1 MNTVKADI
9 MDKILD
15 KLADWKSTGVKI
27 KNMDEINA
35 YIEQTHKKSEFERV
49 QMNKDKTGICID
61 GLKGINPIT
70 NKEIP
75 IFVADYVM
83 MGYGTGAIMAVPAH
97 DTRDYEF
104 AKKFG
109 CDIIPVIEGGDI
121 EKEAYTDT
129 EVGTMINSGILN
141 GLSVAEAKKTIIA
154 HLRAMEDI
162 GILNSSYKKILRGR
176 PRKYY
181 DLQNEVNI
189 HITINRNN
197 FDVQFTDDML
207 NTLQLPS
214 GDEWSKLLDI
224 EKRID
229 DGQLEAIDELRNQIR
244 LYGNLLERAEY
255 ILERTMK
262 NR

>member
-1 MNTVKADI
+1 MTNT
-9 MDKILD
+9 
-15 KLADWKSTGVKI
+15 
-27 KNMDEINA
+27 N
-35 YIEQTHKKSEFERV
+35 
-49 QMNKDKTGICID
+49 
-61 GLKGINPIT
+61 
-70 NKEIP
+70 
-75 IFVADYVM
+75 
-83 MGYGTGAIMAVPAH
+83 
-97 DTRDYEF
+97 
-104 AKKFG
+104 
-109 CDIIPVIEGGDI
+109 DI
-121 EKEAYTDT
+121 EKNEKPRRNANQPQGHIELRTNYNGPSDDIDVEDILDVMGCKTRRDI
-129 EVGTMINSGILN
+129 INLLREEPMFVSEISNELDIGQK
-141 GLSVAEAKKTIIA
+141 AIIA

-197 FDVQFTDDML
+197 FDVQFTDGML

>member
-1 MNTVKADI
+1 MTNT
-9 MDKILD
+9 
-15 KLADWKSTGVKI
+15 
-27 KNMDEINA
+27 N
-35 YIEQTHKKSEFERV
+35 
-49 QMNKDKTGICID
+49 
-61 GLKGINPIT
+61 
-70 NKEIP
+70 
-75 IFVADYVM
+75 
-83 MGYGTGAIMAVPAH
+83 
-97 DTRDYEF
+97 
-104 AKKFG
+104 
-109 CDIIPVIEGGDI
+109 DI
-121 EKEAYTDT
+121 EKNEKPRRNANVANGHIEIRGPYNDPVDDIDVEDILDVMGCKTRRDI
-129 EVGTMINSGILN
+129 INLLREEPMFVSEISNELDIGQK
-141 GLSVAEAKKTIIA
+141 AIIA

-229 DGQLEAIDELRNQIR
+229 NGQLEAIDELRNQIR

-255 ILERTMK
+255 ILERTMN

>member
-1 MNTVKADI
+1 MN
-9 MDKILD
+9 
-15 KLADWKSTGVKI
+15 
-27 KNMDEINA
+27 N
-35 YIEQTHKKSEFERV
+35 
-49 QMNKDKTGICID
+49 
-61 GLKGINPIT
+61 T
-70 NKEIP
+70 N
-75 IFVADYVM
+75 
-83 MGYGTGAIMAVPAH
+83 
-97 DTRDYEF
+97 
-104 AKKFG
+104 
-109 CDIIPVIEGGDI
+109 DI
-121 EKEAYTDT
+121 EKNEKLRKNLNIPKGRIEIKGNFNDHIDNIDVEDILDVMGCKTRRDI
-129 EVGTMINSGILN
+129 INLLREEPMFVSEISNELDIGQK
-141 GLSVAEAKKTIIA
+141 AIIA

-162 GILNSSYKKILRGR
+162 GILNSSYKKIVRGR

-197 FDVQFTDDML
+197 FDVQFSDDML

-229 DGQLEAIDELRNQIR
+229 DGQLEAIDELKNQIR

>member
-1 MNTVKADI
+1 MTNT
-9 MDKILD
+9 
-15 KLADWKSTGVKI
+15 
-27 KNMDEINA
+27 N
-35 YIEQTHKKSEFERV
+35 
-49 QMNKDKTGICID
+49 
-61 GLKGINPIT
+61 
-70 NKEIP
+70 
-75 IFVADYVM
+75 
-83 MGYGTGAIMAVPAH
+83 
-97 DTRDYEF
+97 
-104 AKKFG
+104 
-109 CDIIPVIEGGDI
+109 DI
-121 EKEAYTDT
+121 EKNEKPRRNANVANGHIEIRGPYNDPVDDIDVEDILDVMGCKTRRDI
-129 EVGTMINSGILN
+129 INLLREEPMFVSEISNELDIGQK
-141 GLSVAEAKKTIIA
+141 AIIA

-229 DGQLEAIDELRNQIR
+229 DGQLEAIDELKNQIR

-262 NR
+262 RR

>member
-1 MNTVKADI
+1 MTNTNYIEKNEKPRRNANATGGHIEIRGPYNDPVDDI
-9 MDKILD
+9 DVEDILD
-15 KLADWKSTGVKI
+15 VMGC
-27 KNMDEINA
+27 
-35 YIEQTHKKSEFERV
+35 
-49 QMNKDKTGICID
+49 KT
-61 GLKGINPIT
+61 
-70 NKEIP
+70 
-75 IFVADYVM
+75 
-83 MGYGTGAIMAVPAH
+83 
-97 DTRDYEF
+97 RR
-104 AKKFG
+104 
-109 CDIIPVIEGGDI
+109 DIINLLREEPMFVSEISNELDI
-121 EKEAYTDT
+121 GQKA
-129 EVGTMINSGILN
+129 
-141 GLSVAEAKKTIIA
+141 IIA

-197 FDVQFTDDML
+197 FDVRFTDDML

-224 EKRID
+224 ERRID
-229 DGQLEAIDELRNQIR
+229 DGQLEAIDELKNQIR

-255 ILERTMK
+255 ILERTYK

>member
-1 MNTVKADI
+1 MT
-9 MDKILD
+9 
-15 KLADWKSTGVKI
+15 ST
-27 KNMDEINA
+27 N
-35 YIEQTHKKSEFERV
+35 
-49 QMNKDKTGICID
+49 
-61 GLKGINPIT
+61 
-70 NKEIP
+70 
-75 IFVADYVM
+75 
-83 MGYGTGAIMAVPAH
+83 
-97 DTRDYEF
+97 
-104 AKKFG
+104 
-109 CDIIPVIEGGDI
+109 DI
-121 EKEAYTDT
+121 EKNEKSRRNVNAPTGHIEIRGNYDGHADDIDV
-129 EVGTMINSGILN
+129 EDILDVMGCKSRRDIINLLREEPMFVCEISNELDIGQK
-141 GLSVAEAKKTIIA
+141 AIIA

-197 FDVQFTDDML
+197 FDVQFTDDIL

-229 DGQLEAIDELRNQIR
+229 AGQLEAIDELKNQIR
-244 LYGNLLERAEY
+244 LYGNLKERAEY

>member
-1 MNTVKADI
+1 MT
-9 MDKILD
+9 
-15 KLADWKSTGVKI
+15 
-27 KNMDEINA
+27 NA
-35 YIEQTHKKSEFERV
+35 
-49 QMNKDKTGICID
+49 N
-61 GLKGINPIT
+61 
-70 NKEIP
+70 
-75 IFVADYVM
+75 
-83 MGYGTGAIMAVPAH
+83 
-97 DTRDYEF
+97 
-104 AKKFG
+104 
-109 CDIIPVIEGGDI
+109 DI
-121 EKEAYTDT
+121 EKNKKARRNVTDPT
-129 EVGTMINSGILN
+129 GHIEIRGNYNDAADDIDVEDILDVMGCKTRRDIINLLREEPMFVSEISNELDIGQK
-141 GLSVAEAKKTIIA
+141 AIIA

-162 GILNSSYKKILRGR
+162 GIFNSSYKKILRGR

-197 FDVQFTDDML
+197 FDVQFTDDIL

-229 DGQLEAIDELRNQIR
+229 DGQLEAIDELKNQIR
-244 LYGNLLERAEY
+244 LYGNLLDRAEY

>member
-1 MNTVKADI
+1 MT
-9 MDKILD
+9 
-15 KLADWKSTGVKI
+15 ST
-27 KNMDEINA
+27 N
-35 YIEQTHKKSEFERV
+35 
-49 QMNKDKTGICID
+49 
-61 GLKGINPIT
+61 
-70 NKEIP
+70 
-75 IFVADYVM
+75 
-83 MGYGTGAIMAVPAH
+83 
-97 DTRDYEF
+97 
-104 AKKFG
+104 
-109 CDIIPVIEGGDI
+109 DI
-121 EKEAYTDT
+121 EKNQKSRRNVNSPAGHIEIRGNYNNQADDIDVEDILDVMGCKTRRDI
-129 EVGTMINSGILN
+129 INL
-141 GLSVAEAKKTIIA
+141 
-154 HLRAMEDI
+154 LREEPMFVSEISNELDIGQKAMEDI

-244 LYGNLLERAEY
+244 LYGNLKERAEY
-255 ILERTMK
+255 ILERTLK
-262 NR
+262 SR

>member
-1 MNTVKADI
+1 MT
-9 MDKILD
+9 
-15 KLADWKSTGVKI
+15 ST
-27 KNMDEINA
+27 N
-35 YIEQTHKKSEFERV
+35 
-49 QMNKDKTGICID
+49 
-61 GLKGINPIT
+61 
-70 NKEIP
+70 
-75 IFVADYVM
+75 
-83 MGYGTGAIMAVPAH
+83 
-97 DTRDYEF
+97 
-104 AKKFG
+104 
-109 CDIIPVIEGGDI
+109 DI
-121 EKEAYTDT
+121 EKKEKSRRNVNAPSGHIEIRGNYNNQADDIDVEDILDVMGCKTRRDI
-129 EVGTMINSGILN
+129 INLLREEPMFVSEISNELDIGQK
-141 GLSVAEAKKTIIA
+141 AIIA

-229 DGQLEAIDELRNQIR
+229 NGQLEAIDELRNQIR

-255 ILERTMK
+255 ILERTMN

>member
-1 MNTVKADI
+1 MTD
-9 MDKILD
+9 
-15 KLADWKSTGVKI
+15 
-27 KNMDEINA
+27 
-35 YIEQTHKKSEFERV
+35 
-49 QMNKDKTGICID
+49 
-61 GLKGINPIT
+61 T
-70 NKEIP
+70 N
-75 IFVADYVM
+75 
-83 MGYGTGAIMAVPAH
+83 
-97 DTRDYEF
+97 
-104 AKKFG
+104 
-109 CDIIPVIEGGDI
+109 DI
-121 EKEAYTDT
+121 EKNNKYQKNNNSPKGHIEIRGNYNDDLGGIDEEDILDVLGCKTRRDI
-129 EVGTMINSGILN
+129 INLLREEPMFVSEISNELDIGQK
-141 GLSVAEAKKTIIA
+141 AIIA

-189 HITINRNN
+189 HITINRNSFDIN
-197 FDVQFTDDML
+197 FSDDIL

-244 LYGNLLERAEY
+244 LYANLKERAEY
-255 ILERTMK
+255 ILERTLR

>member
-1 MNTVKADI
+1 MT
-9 MDKILD
+9 
-15 KLADWKSTGVKI
+15 ST
-27 KNMDEINA
+27 N
-35 YIEQTHKKSEFERV
+35 
-49 QMNKDKTGICID
+49 
-61 GLKGINPIT
+61 
-70 NKEIP
+70 
-75 IFVADYVM
+75 
-83 MGYGTGAIMAVPAH
+83 
-97 DTRDYEF
+97 
-104 AKKFG
+104 
-109 CDIIPVIEGGDI
+109 DI
-121 EKEAYTDT
+121 EKNEKSRRNVNSPTGHIEIRGNYDQPVDDIDVEDILDVMGCKTRRDI
-129 EVGTMINSGILN
+129 INLLREEPMFVSEISNELDIGQK
-141 GLSVAEAKKTIIA
+141 AIIA

-197 FDVQFTDDML
+197 FDVQFTDDIL

-229 DGQLEAIDELRNQIR
+229 DGQLEAIDELKNQIR

>member
-1 MNTVKADI
+1 MANT
-9 MDKILD
+9 
-15 KLADWKSTGVKI
+15 
-27 KNMDEINA
+27 N
-35 YIEQTHKKSEFERV
+35 
-49 QMNKDKTGICID
+49 
-61 GLKGINPIT
+61 
-70 NKEIP
+70 
-75 IFVADYVM
+75 
-83 MGYGTGAIMAVPAH
+83 
-97 DTRDYEF
+97 
-104 AKKFG
+104 
-109 CDIIPVIEGGDI
+109 DI
-121 EKEAYTDT
+121 EKNEKSRSNVDGPKGHIELRTNYNAPADDIDVEDILDVMGCKTRRDI
-129 EVGTMINSGILN
+129 INLLREEPMFVSEISNELDIGQK
-141 GLSVAEAKKTIIA
+141 AIIA

-197 FDVQFTDDML
+197 FDVRFTDDML

-224 EKRID
+224 ERRID
-229 DGQLEAIDELRNQIR
+229 DGQLEAIDELKNQIR

-255 ILERTMK
+255 ILERTIK

>member
-1 MNTVKADI
+1 MT
-9 MDKILD
+9 
-15 KLADWKSTGVKI
+15 ST
-27 KNMDEINA
+27 N
-35 YIEQTHKKSEFERV
+35 
-49 QMNKDKTGICID
+49 
-61 GLKGINPIT
+61 
-70 NKEIP
+70 
-75 IFVADYVM
+75 
-83 MGYGTGAIMAVPAH
+83 
-97 DTRDYEF
+97 
-104 AKKFG
+104 
-109 CDIIPVIEGGDI
+109 DI
-121 EKEAYTDT
+121 EKKEKSRRNVDGPKGHIELRTNYNGPADDIDVEDILDVMGCKTRRDI
-129 EVGTMINSGILN
+129 INLLREEPMFVSEISNELDIGQK
-141 GLSVAEAKKTIIA
+141 AIIA

>member
-1 MNTVKADI
+1 MT
-9 MDKILD
+9 
-15 KLADWKSTGVKI
+15 
-27 KNMDEINA
+27 NA
-35 YIEQTHKKSEFERV
+35 
-49 QMNKDKTGICID
+49 N
-61 GLKGINPIT
+61 
-70 NKEIP
+70 
-75 IFVADYVM
+75 
-83 MGYGTGAIMAVPAH
+83 
-97 DTRDYEF
+97 
-104 AKKFG
+104 
-109 CDIIPVIEGGDI
+109 DI
-121 EKEAYTDT
+121 EK
-129 EVGTMINSGILN
+129 N
-141 GLSVAEAKKTIIA
+141 KKTPRNVNEPAGHIEIRGNYHDAADDIDVEDILDVMGCKTRRDIINLLREEPMFVSEISNELDIGQKAIIA

-197 FDVQFTDDML
+197 FDVQFTDDIL

-229 DGQLEAIDELRNQIR
+229 AGQLEAIDELKNQIR
-244 LYGNLLERAEY
+244 LYGNLKERAEY

>member
-1 MNTVKADI
+1 MANT
-9 MDKILD
+9 
-15 KLADWKSTGVKI
+15 
-27 KNMDEINA
+27 N
-35 YIEQTHKKSEFERV
+35 
-49 QMNKDKTGICID
+49 
-61 GLKGINPIT
+61 
-70 NKEIP
+70 
-75 IFVADYVM
+75 
-83 MGYGTGAIMAVPAH
+83 
-97 DTRDYEF
+97 
-104 AKKFG
+104 
-109 CDIIPVIEGGDI
+109 DI
-121 EKEAYTDT
+121 EKNEKSRRNVDGPKGHIELRTNYNGPADDIDVEDILDVMGCKTRRDI
-129 EVGTMINSGILN
+129 INLLREEPMFVSEISNELDIGQK
-141 GLSVAEAKKTIIA
+141 AIIA

-229 DGQLEAIDELRNQIR
+229 NGQLEAIDELRNQIR

-255 ILERTMK
+255 ILERTMN